1 MSSRRVLW
9 LGAALDDAGQRTDT
23 RIEVDPADLTTHG
36 VIVGMTG
43 SGKTGLGVVLLEEAL
58 LQRIPVL
65 VIDPKGDM
73 GNLLLNFPELRPDD
87 FRPWIDTAGADSD
100 ADTVAAQT
108 ADTWRSGLESWGIDA
123 ARMRALKDA
132 ADLTIYTPGS
142 TSGTPINVLGALD
155 ASTDADAEARADEI
169 EAFVSGVL
177 TLIDRPVD
185 PVAGREHILLSNLVA
200 RAWEANEPIDLAGLV
215 AQVANPP
222 IRKLGVFDLDT
233 FFPADQRMKL
243 AVQLNSLL
251 ASPAFATWLQ
261 GAPLDIGRMLYTAE
275 GKPRGAIVTLAH
287 LSDAERQFVVTLLLS
302 KLVSWMRRQPGT
314 SDLRALVYMDEVF
327 GFAPPTAEP
336 PSKKPILTILKQAR
350 AHGVGL
356 VLSTQ
361 NPVDLDYK
369 AMSNAGTWM
378 IGRLQTERDRDRIV
392 EGMRAAAGD
401 TDLGALATAIGGLGK
416 RQFLLHTARGGR
428 PQTFTTR
435 WAMSYLRGPL
445 TRVEIERLMRD
456 RSAPAASAAETTSAT
471 AAQHDRSDVAAAG
484 ASHAAP
490 AAAARAEEHDDA
502 TVVAPAPPSSI
513 PVRYLD
519 PAAPWAAQVG
529 ARAGGRRMQAAVAAR
544 VHLRFDD
551 RAAGIDHTETWECI
565 WYPLSPHM
573 RAQDTIAVDYDDR
586 DLRTEPPPDA
596 VYVVPDGK
604 IRDAA
609 FYRTLERDLN
619 DWLYRERSMEVL
631 RNEALKL
638 YSRVGED
645 EAAFLERCRAA
656 ADEQADAE
664 AAKLR
669 DRYEQ
674 KVARLQQRLRDAERR
689 IQELN
694 VDTRTR
700 TQQELV
706 AGAGAL
712 LSMFLGGRRSTRSL
726 SGFASR
732 RSVTVRTKE
741 RLESAK
747 GKAKDVEAQI
757 AELEQDLADELQA
770 IADRWD
776 EAASRV
782 TSHRIPLDRTDIRVE
797 QVVLLWVP
805 T

>member
-1 MSSRRVLW
+1 
-9 LGAALDDAGQRTDT
+9 
-23 RIEVDPADLTTHG
+23 
-36 VIVGMTG
+36 
-43 SGKTGLGVVLLEEAL
+43 
-58 LQRIPVL
+58 
-65 VIDPKGDM
+65 
-73 GNLLLNFPELRPDD
+73 
-87 FRPWIDTAGADSD
+87 
-100 ADTVAAQT
+100 
-108 ADTWRSGLESWGIDA
+108 
-123 ARMRALKDA
+123 
-132 ADLTIYTPGS
+132 
-142 TSGTPINVLGALD
+142 
-155 ASTDADAEARADEI
+155 
-169 EAFVSGVL
+169 
-177 TLIDRPVD
+177 
-185 PVAGREHILLSNLVA
+185 
-200 RAWEANEPIDLAGLV
+200 
-215 AQVANPP
+215 
-222 IRKLGVFDLDT
+222 
-233 FFPADQRMKL
+233 
-243 AVQLNSLL
+243 
-251 ASPAFATWLQ
+251 
-261 GAPLDIGRMLYTAE
+261 
-275 GKPRGAIVTLAH
+275 
-287 LSDAERQFVVTLLLS
+287 DAERQFVVTLLLS

-471 AAQHDRSDVAAAG
+471 ATQHAGSDVAAAG
-484 ASHAAP
+484 TSRAAP
-490 AAAARAEEHDDA
+490 AAARAEEHDDA

-573 RAQDTIAVDYDDR
+573 RAQDAIAVDYDDR

-645 EAAFLERCRAA
+645 
-656 ADEQADAE
+656 
-664 AAKLR
+664 
-669 DRYEQ
+669 
-674 KVARLQQRLRDAERR
+674 
-689 IQELN
+689 
-694 VDTRTR
+694 
-700 TQQELV
+700 
-706 AGAGAL
+706 
-712 LSMFLGGRRSTRSL
+712 
-726 SGFASR
+726 
-732 RSVTVRTKE
+732 
-741 RLESAK
+741 
-747 GKAKDVEAQI
+747 
-757 AELEQDLADELQA
+757 
-770 IADRWD
+770 
-776 EAASRV
+776 
-782 TSHRIPLDRTDIRVE
+782 
-797 QVVLLWVP
+797 
-805 T
+805 

>member
-1 MSSRRVLW
+1 
-9 LGAALDDAGQRTDT
+9 
-23 RIEVDPADLTTHG
+23 
-36 VIVGMTG
+36 
-43 SGKTGLGVVLLEEAL
+43 
-58 LQRIPVL
+58 
-65 VIDPKGDM
+65 
-73 GNLLLNFPELRPDD
+73 LRPDD

-185 PVAGREHILLSNLVA
+185 PVAGREHILLSNLIA

-378 IGRLQTERDRDRIV
+378 IGRLQTERDKDRIV
-392 EGMRAAAGD
+392 EGMRAAAGN
-401 TDLGALATAIGGLGK
+401 TDLGALSTAIGGLGK
-416 RQFLLHTARGGR
+416 RQFLLHTTRGGVPLR
-428 PQTFTTR
+428 FTTR

-445 TRVEIERLMRD
+445 TRVEIEQLMRD
-456 RSAPAASAAETTSAT
+456 AQSTSPDT
-471 AAQHDRSDVAAAG
+471 
-484 ASHAAP
+484 AAP
-490 AAAARAEEHDDA
+490 AAAPANAVDAAAAAHAAGGSEDHHDA
-502 TVVAPAPPSSI
+502 AAVAPAPPSSI

-519 PAAPWAAQVG
+519 PAAPWAADLGIGTPGQ
-529 ARAGGRRMQAAVAAR
+529 RMKAAVAAR

-551 RAAGIDHTETWECI
+551 RASGIDHTETWECI
-565 WYPLSPHM
+565 WYPLSPDV
-573 RAQDTIAVDYDDR
+573 RAADAHAVDYDDR
-586 DLRTEPPPDA
+586 DLRTEPPRDA
-596 VYVVPDGK
+596 VYVIPDAN
-604 IRDAA
+604 IRDAS
-609 FYRTLERDLN
+609 FYRELQRDLTE
-619 DWLYRERSMEVL
+619 WLYRERSMDVQ
-631 RNEALKL
+631 RNETLKL
-638 YSRVGED
+638 YARVGED
-645 EAAFLERCRAA
+645 EDAFLARCRTA
-656 ADEQADAE
+656 
-664 AAKLR
+664 
-669 DRYEQ
+669 
-674 KVARLQQRLRDAERR
+674 
-689 IQELN
+689 
-694 VDTRTR
+694 
-700 TQQELV
+700 
-706 AGAGAL
+706 
-712 LSMFLGGRRSTRSL
+712 
-726 SGFASR
+726 
-732 RSVTVRTKE
+732 
-741 RLESAK
+741 
-747 GKAKDVEAQI
+747 
-757 AELEQDLADELQA
+757 
-770 IADRWD
+770 
-776 EAASRV
+776 
-782 TSHRIPLDRTDIRVE
+782 
-797 QVVLLWVP
+797 
-805 T
+805 

>member
-1 MSSRRVLW
+1 VLW
-9 LGAALDDAGQRTDT
+9 LGAALDDAAERTDT
-23 RIEVDPADLTTHG
+23 RIEIDPADLTTHG

-58 LQRIPVL
+58 LQQIPVL

-73 GNLLLNFPELRPDD
+73 GNLLLNFPDLAAAD
-87 FRPWIDTAGADSD
+87 FQPWVDTSATPGAD
-100 ADTVAAQT
+100 AAAVASKA
-108 ADTWRSGLESWGIDA
+108 AESWRSGLASWSIDGT
-123 ARMRALKDA
+123 RMRALKDA
-132 ADLTIYTPGS
+132 ADLSIYTPGS
-142 TSGTPINVLGALD
+142 TSGMPINVLGALEP
-155 ASTDADAEARADEI
+155 SPGADAEARADEI

-177 TLIDRPVD
+177 TLIDRPAD

-200 RAWEANEPIDLAGLV
+200 RAWDTNEPIDLAALV
-215 AQVANPP
+215 AQVATPP

-243 AVQLNSLL
+243 AIQLNALL
-251 ASPAFATWLQ
+251 ASPAFATWMQ
-261 GAPLDIGRMLYTAE
+261 GAALDMQRMLYTDD
-275 GKPRGAIVTLAH
+275 GRPRGAIITLSH

-302 KLVSWMRRQPGT
+302 KLVSWIRRQPGT
-314 SDLRALVYMDEVF
+314 SNLRALVYMDEVF

-378 IGRLQTERDRDRIV
+378 IGRLQTERDKDRIV

-401 TDLGALATAIGGLGK
+401 TDLAALSTAIGGLGK
-416 RQFLLHTARGGR
+416 RQFLLHTTRGGAPR
-428 PQTFTTR
+428 RFTTR

-445 TRVEIERLMRD
+445 TRVEIEQLTRD
-456 RSAPAASAAETTSAT
+456 TNASSDTAAFAPAAAG
-471 AAQHDRSDVAAAG
+471 DGAAAT
-484 ASHAAP
+484 ASHAATAGGGAGVMEDHHD
-490 AAAARAEEHDDA
+490 AAA
-502 TVVAPAPPSSI
+502 VAPAPPSSI

-519 PAAPWAAQVG
+519 PAAPWAADLG
-529 ARAGGRRMQAAVAAR
+529 ISGSGRRMEGAVAAR

-565 WYPLSPHM
+565 WYPLAPQM
-573 RAQDTIAVDYDDR
+573 RAADAHAVDYDDR
-586 DLRTEPPPDA
+586 DLRTEPPRDA
-596 VYVVPDGK
+596 VYAIPDAN
-604 IRDAA
+604 IRDAS
-609 FYRTLERDLN
+609 FYRELQRDLSE
-619 DWLYRERSMEVL
+619 WLYRERSMDVQ

-638 YSRVGED
+638 YARVGED
-645 EAAFLERCRAA
+645 EEVFLARCRTA

-669 DRYEQ
+669 ARYEQ
-674 KVARLQQRLRDAERR
+674 KAARLQQRLRDADRR
-689 IQELN
+689 VQELD
-694 VDTRTR
+694 VDTRSR
-700 TQQELV
+700 SQQEMV

-732 RSVTVRTKE
+732 RSTTVRTKE

-747 GKAKDVEAQI
+747 GKAQDVENDLAD
-757 AELEQDLADELQA
+757 LEQDLADELQA
-770 IADRWD
+770 IADRWE
-776 EAASRV
+776 EAAGNI
-782 TSHRIPLDRTDIRVE
+782 TTHRIPLDRTDIRVDE
-797 QVVLLWVP
+797 VVLLWVP